1 MNLNFFR
8 DVKKMNGIAYIV
20 GGYVRDKILGI
31 INKDIDI
38 EVFGL
43 SEEVLEE
50 ILKKY
55 GNFKKVGNFEIYLC
69 NCSGIP

>member
-1 MNLNFFR
+1 MDSEFFR
-8 DVKKMNGIAYIV
+8 DVISANGIAYIV
-20 GGYVRDKILGI
+20 GGYVRDKILGT
-31 INKDIDI
+31 INKDMDI

-55 GNFKKVGNFEIYLC
+55 GNFKSIVKI
-69 NCSGIP
+69 

>member
-43 SEEVLEE
+43 
-50 ILKKY
+50 
-55 GNFKKVGNFEIYLC
+55 
-69 NCSGIP
+69 